1 MRDVRRNTRPTLKGL
16 WSDLAS
22 FYSLSCETYSAT
34 PVLSGVELDP
44 ARPVSIRCRA
54 RRTAQRP
61 TTGRRSPPR
70 SFLFAVVRD
79 VQRNGRGNC
88 VGPGGCVLFAVVRD
102 VQRNNAW
109 LDTLTS
115 DAKFLF
121 AVVRDVQRNQRS
133 RWTRHGIP
141 FLFAVVR
148 DVQRNA
154 RLADLHAGHLDVS
167 IRCRARRT
175 VQLRSCE
182 PWSTDAC
189 MFLFAVVR
197 DVQRKETS

>member
-121 AVVRDVQRNQRS
+121 AVVRDVQRN
-133 RWTRHGIP
+133 
-141 FLFAVVR
+141 
-148 DVQRNA
+148 A